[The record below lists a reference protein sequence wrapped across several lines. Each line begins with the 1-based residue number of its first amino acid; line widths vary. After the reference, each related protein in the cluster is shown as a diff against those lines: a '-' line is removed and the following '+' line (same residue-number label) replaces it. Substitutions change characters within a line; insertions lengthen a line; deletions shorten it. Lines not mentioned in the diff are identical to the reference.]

1 VLVKTPRRDPKI
13 EHEWRTTILLAGV
26 IAVLCGAVV
35 IMAAIRYF

>member
-1 VLVKTPRRDPKI
+1 VPVKTPQRDPKI
-13 EHEWRTTILLAGV
+13 DQDWRTTILLAGV